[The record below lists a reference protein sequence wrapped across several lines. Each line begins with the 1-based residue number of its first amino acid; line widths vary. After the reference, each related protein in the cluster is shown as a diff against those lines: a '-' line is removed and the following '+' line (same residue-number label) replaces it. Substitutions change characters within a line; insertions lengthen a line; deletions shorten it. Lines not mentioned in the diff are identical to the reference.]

1 MNTVL
6 FKKYFRKVSAE
17 FYVSESVDQ
26 NSKYLNFYKKQ
37 PCLYSQGKMFT
48 SMLSVVKT
56 WSHLMIRMVLFSAWG
71 YKKLKYFYYIPLL
84 FIKHNSSATK
94 TSSRD
99 LFSLPLL
106 PFQPTLV
113 ELYY

>member
-37 PCLYSQGKMFT
+37 PCLYSQGKK
-48 SMLSVVKT
+48 S
-56 WSHLMIRMVLFSAWG
+56 
-71 YKKLKYFYYIPLL
+71 LL
-84 FIKHNSSATK
+84 AC
-94 TSSRD
+94 
-99 LFSLPLL
+99 
-106 PFQPTLV
+106 
-113 ELYY
+113 